1 LCAHV
6 RFFASFAVLGQV
18 AVYLASPQSLRTA
31 PVNEHDNRDV
41 DEMSGEEPSE
51 SEELVKVETLTPQS
65 RGVNTI
71 VKVVSKGEVRSV
83 TGRDYSVRR
92 VADALVGDETGC
104 IYMTLWDDKIDAIN
118 EEATLSITNG
128 YINLFRGNMR
138 LNIGKYGSYE
148 LVEDSPIEEVNTENN
163 VSDKKYEQPRRFN
176 RGGGYNR
183 GGGRGGY
190 GGRGGGRGG
199 GDRRGGGG
207 GYSSGGRSEGGYQR
221 RRY

>member
-1 LCAHV
+1 
-6 RFFASFAVLGQV
+6 
-18 AVYLASPQSLRTA
+18 
-31 PVNEHDNRDV
+31 
-41 DEMSGEEPSE
+41 MSVEEPSE
-51 SEELVKVETLTPQS
+51 SGEMVKIETLTPNS

-104 IYMTLWDDKIDAIN
+104 VYMTLWDDKIDAIS
-118 EEATLSITNG
+118 EGATLSITNG
-128 YINLFRGNMR
+128 YINLFRGNIR

-148 LVEDSPIEEVNTENN
+148 LVEDSPIDEVNTENN

-176 RGGGYNR
+176 RYGDRGG

-190 GGRGGGRGG
+190 GGRSGGGYGGSGGGR
-199 GDRRGGGG
+199 
-207 GYSSGGRSEGGYQR
+207 SGGYQR

>member
-1 LCAHV
+1 
-6 RFFASFAVLGQV
+6 
-18 AVYLASPQSLRTA
+18 
-31 PVNEHDNRDV
+31 
-41 DEMSGEEPSE
+41 MSGEEPSE
-51 SEELVKVETLTPQS
+51 SEELVKVETLTPNS

-104 IYMTLWDDKIDAIN
+104 IYMTLWDEKIDAIN
-118 EEATLSITNG
+118 EEATMSITNG

-148 LVEDSPIEEVNTENN
+148 LVEDSPITEVNTENN
-163 VSDKKYEQPRRFN
+163 LSDKRYEQERRFN
-176 RGGGYNR
+176 RGG
-183 GGGRGGY
+183 GGY
-190 GGRGGGRGG
+190 GGRGGGGYGG
-199 GDRRGGGG
+199 RGGGG
-207 GYSSGGRSEGGYQR
+207 YGGRGGGGYGDRGGGRSGGYQR

>member
-1 LCAHV
+1 
-6 RFFASFAVLGQV
+6 
-18 AVYLASPQSLRTA
+18 
-31 PVNEHDNRDV
+31 
-41 DEMSGEEPSE
+41 MSTEEPSE
-51 SEELVKVETLTPQS
+51 SEEELVKVETLSPQS

-104 IYMTLWDDKIDAIN
+104 LYMTLWDDKIDAIN

-148 LVEDSPIEEVNTENN
+148 LVEESPIEEVNTENN
-163 VSDKKYEQPRRFN
+163 LSDKKYEQPRRFN
-176 RGGGYNR
+176 RGGYNR
-183 GGGRGGY
+183 GGGRRGSY
-190 GGRGGGRGG
+190 GGRGGGRS
-199 GDRRGGGG
+199 G
-207 GYSSGGRSEGGYQR
+207 GYSSGGRSNGGYQR

>member
-1 LCAHV
+1 
-6 RFFASFAVLGQV
+6 
-18 AVYLASPQSLRTA
+18 
-31 PVNEHDNRDV
+31 
-41 DEMSGEEPSE
+41 MSVEEPSE
-51 SEELVKVETLTPQS
+51 NEELVKVETLSPNS

-71 VKVVSKGEVRSV
+71 VKVVSKGEIRSV

-92 VADALVGDETGC
+92 VADVLVGDETGC
-104 IYMTLWDDKIDAIN
+104 LYMTLWDDKIDAIN

-148 LVEDSPIEEVNTENN
+148 LVEDSPITEVNTENN
-163 VSDKKYEQPRRFN
+163 LSDKKYEQERRFN
-176 RGGGYNR
+176 RYGGRG

-190 GGRGGGRGG
+190 GGRGGGGGYGGGGGGYGG

-207 GYSSGGRSEGGYQR
+207 YQR

>member
-1 LCAHV
+1 
-6 RFFASFAVLGQV
+6 
-18 AVYLASPQSLRTA
+18 
-31 PVNEHDNRDV
+31 
-41 DEMSGEEPSE
+41 MSVEESSE
-51 SEELVKVETLTPQS
+51 SEELVKVETLTPNS

-92 VADALVGDETGC
+92 VADALVGDETAC

-118 EEATLSITNG
+118 EEATLRITNG

-148 LVEDSPIEEVNTENN
+148 VLEDSPITEVNTENN
-163 VSDKKYEQPRRFN
+163 LSDKRYEQERRF
-176 RGGGYNR
+176 RRPYR
-183 GGGRGGY
+183 QSGGY
-190 GGRGGGRGG
+190 GGRGGGRS
-199 GDRRGGGG
+199 G
-207 GYSSGGRSEGGYQR
+207 GYSGGRRDYQR

>member
-1 LCAHV
+1 
-6 RFFASFAVLGQV
+6 
-18 AVYLASPQSLRTA
+18 
-31 PVNEHDNRDV
+31 
-41 DEMSGEEPSE
+41 MSGEEPSE
-51 SEELVKVETLTPQS
+51 SEELVKVETLTPNS

-92 VADALVGDETGC
+92 VADVLVGDETGC
-104 IYMTLWDDKIDAIN
+104 LYMTLWDEKIDAMN
-118 EEATLSITNG
+118 EGATLSVTNG

-148 LVEDSPIEEVNTENN
+148 VVEDSPITEVNTENN
-163 VSDKKYEQPRRFN
+163 LSDKRYEQERRFN
-176 RGGGYNR
+176 RYDDR

-190 GGRGGGRGG
+190 GGRS
-199 GDRRGGGG
+199 GGG
-207 GYSSGGRSEGGYQR
+207 GYGGYGGSGGGRSGGYQR

>member
-1 LCAHV
+1 
-6 RFFASFAVLGQV
+6 
-18 AVYLASPQSLRTA
+18 
-31 PVNEHDNRDV
+31 
-41 DEMSGEEPSE
+41 MSGEEPSE
-51 SEELVKVETLTPQS
+51 SEELVKVETLTPNS

-104 IYMTLWDDKIDAIN
+104 IYMTLWDEKIDAIN
-118 EEATLSITNG
+118 EEAIMSITNG

-148 LVEDSPIEEVNTENN
+148 LVEDSPITEVNTENN
-163 VSDKKYEQPRRFN
+163 LSDKRYEQERRFD
-176 RGGGYNR
+176 R

-190 GGRGGGRGG
+190 GGRGGGGYGDRGG
-199 GDRRGGGG
+199 G
-207 GYSSGGRSEGGYQR
+207 RSGGYQR

>member
-1 LCAHV
+1 
-6 RFFASFAVLGQV
+6 
-18 AVYLASPQSLRTA
+18 
-31 PVNEHDNRDV
+31 
-41 DEMSGEEPSE
+41 MSGEEPSE
-51 SEELVKVETLTPQS
+51 SQELVKVETLTPNS

-92 VADALVGDETGC
+92 VADALVGDETGSV
-104 IYMTLWDDKIDAIN
+104 YMTLWDDKIDAIAEN
-118 EEATLSITNG
+118 STLSITNG

-148 LVEDSPIEEVNTENN
+148 VVEDSPITEVNTENN
-163 VSDKKYEQPRRFN
+163 LSDKRYEQQRR
-176 RGGGYNR
+176 YNR
-183 GGGRGGY
+183 Y

-199 GDRRGGGG
+199 SYGGRGGSYG
-207 GYSSGGRSEGGYQR
+207 SGGRSGGYQR

>member
-1 LCAHV
+1 
-6 RFFASFAVLGQV
+6 
-18 AVYLASPQSLRTA
+18 
-31 PVNEHDNRDV
+31 
-41 DEMSGEEPSE
+41 MSGEEPSESE

-71 VKVVSKGEVRSV
+71 VKVVSKGEIRSV

-104 IYMTLWDDKIDAIN
+104 IYMTLWDDKIDAIS

-148 LVEDSPIEEVNTENN
+148 VVEDSPITEVNTENN
-163 VSDKKYEQPRRFN
+163 VSDKRYEQERRFN
-176 RGGGYNR
+176 RYGDR

-190 GGRGGGRGG
+190 GGRSGGYGGRSGG
-199 GDRRGGGG
+199 SGYGSDRGGGG
-207 GYSSGGRSEGGYQR
+207 RSGGGYQR